1 MEISK
6 PSRVAVAVAA
16 ALALAGLAACHEH
29 QTSKVAAAPA
39 QASPAAQ
46 LIGTPPAPPS
56 GDPPGTTPVAANTT
70 EVTKTE
76 ETTQKPSEGDNHS
89 YSSLSKD
96 NPQKAGG
103 QDGEQSSEPKKD

>member
-1 MEISK
+1 MTM
-6 PSRVAVAVAA
+6 PTMSRAALAAVAA
-16 ALALAGLAACHEH
+16 LAFGALTACHEH
-29 QTSKVAAAPA
+29 HTTAVATAPA
-39 QASPAAQ
+39 GGEPSGH
-46 LIGTPPAPPS
+46 LIGTPPAPPT

-89 YSSLSKD
+89 YSSVAPN

-103 QDGEQSSEPKKD
+103 QDPEMQPGRKKD